1 MRMKEKSIDKRPLMG
16 KTICDHPDTYGIF
29 TYEDPRNEDP
39 ADICDDLTRE
49 IVGYDN
55 YEIILDRRDAI
66 ERAVN
71 MLEKDDLALILGKG
85 NEDEEILKDGPIEFN
100 DIKVAYEM
108 IAKRNG
114 K

>member
-1 MRMKEKSIDKRPLMG
+1 MFR
-16 KTICDHPDTYGIF
+16 
-29 TYEDPRNEDP
+29 EDP